1 MVLLRGNID
10 RHVSTLLIFNNLQLM
25 TIAMVAIITS
35 IDQSTGRNYDEPTG
49 LHLETNYALSECVF
63 FNVIG

>member
-1 MVLLRGNID
+1 MRGCEGPDSKRIGYKGFGD
-10 RHVSTLLIFNNLQLM
+10 RGES
-25 TIAMVAIITS
+25 
-35 IDQSTGRNYDEPTG
+35 EPTG

>member
-1 MVLLRGNID
+1 MVLLRGNINPIL
-10 RHVSTLLIFNNLQLM
+10 TLLIFNNLQLM

>member
-1 MVLLRGNID
+1 
-10 RHVSTLLIFNNLQLM
+10 M

-63 FNVIG
+63 FNVIGWYTHTAADMLH

>member
-1 MVLLRGNID
+1 MYDGYP
-10 RHVSTLLIFNNLQLM
+10 S
-25 TIAMVAIITS
+25 AMVAIITS